1 MKSIIY
7 FIIISLLSS
16 CGYQYRYYKPG
27 VSTQQHYKDNYE
39 CRKEASY
46 QQSGAVLNA
55 YGGAAASSQAIDDD
69 MYFACMRARGY
80 TITFE

>member
-1 MKSIIY
+1 MKPVIY
-7 FIIISLLSS
+7 LVLVAALFG

-27 VSTQQHYKDNYE
+27 ASTQQHYKDDYE
-39 CRKEASY
+39 CRQEARY
-46 QQSGAVLNA
+46 QQSGAVLNS
-55 YGGAAASSQAIDDD
+55 YGGMAASSQAIDDD